1 VARVTQTQSEPA
13 SAPFSASV
21 GRKGGAGRHH
31 ALRSTFSAKAI
42 QDLWD
47 GWHDYRE
54 LWLAIGWYDIRKRY
68 RRSVL
73 GPFWITISIGVLIT
87 ALTFLYVPLIG
98 RNVERYTPYVG
109 FGFIAWQLISMLVIE
124 SCNVFVV
131 NSPTIRQ
138 LRAPLS
144 IYIYEVIWKNLLIL
158 AHNLLIY
165 VVIVIIFGVWPTWAT
180 LLVIPGIFIVCLN
193 GLWIGML
200 LGPLCARFRD
210 IPPVMATIVQMMFL
224 LTPILWRP
232 DQVPGREFLV
242 IFNPFYYFIELIRQP
257 LLGNSPSPFVWS
269 VALLITALGFV
280 LAIPFYSRFRD
291 RIAYWV

>member
-1 VARVTQTQSEPA
+1 VRQTCLEPVLNA
-13 SAPFSASV
+13 LSPSV
-21 GRKGGAGRHH
+21 GLKRGADGNDPTR
-31 ALRSTFSAKAI
+31 FSLGARAF
-42 QDLWD
+42 QDLWE
-47 GWHDYRE
+47 GWRGYRE

-73 GPFWITISIGVLIT
+73 GPFWITISMGVLIT

-98 RNVERYTPYVG
+98 HSVDRYAAYVA
-109 FGFIAWQLISMLVIE
+109 FGVIAWQFVSMLVIE
-124 SCNVFVV
+124 SCNVFIV
-131 NSPTIRQ
+131 NSLTIRQ

-144 IYIYEVIWKNLLIL
+144 IYVYEVIWKNLLIL

-165 VVIVIIFGVWPTWAT
+165 IVIVVIFGVWPTWAT
-180 LLVIPGIFIVCLN
+180 LLVIPGIFLVCLN
-193 GLWIGML
+193 GVWVGML

-242 IFNPFYYFIELIRQP
+242 VFNPFYYFSELIREP
-257 LLGNSPSPFVWS
+257 LLGSAPTQFVWS
-269 VALLITALGFV
+269 VALLITALGFSM
-280 LAIPFYSRFRD
+280 AIPFYSRFRD
-291 RIAYWV
+291 RVAYWV